1 MDEQS
6 FFQKANNKLN
16 EKQDYSL
23 RQFKKGKN
31 IFLSGPAGVGKS
43 FMIKKFKEISES
55 IGKNICVTAMTGSAA
70 ILINGKTLHS
80 WAGIGLGNDDE
91 NALLRKVKL
100 NRHSNKKW
108 KTTDILIIDEVSMLS
123 PELFEKLDFIGKNLR
138 KNLYKPFGGIQLV
151 FVGDFYQLPPIKNS
165 SISSDSSSNSNDT
178 GYKDK
183 LFVFESDLWK
193 HTFDEII
200 ELEDIMRQDDVI
212 FQNILNNIRKG
223 IITKEDKKILK
234 RRTYAKLI
242 KKDPSFNPKNIS
254 INGIEPTKLFVKRM
268 DVNVL
273 NNKKLSC
280 LNNTIK
286 KFEPNTSI
294 VYYGESNEKK
304 YNETQKNYIISQMD
318 NSGCYEKDLNIC
330 IGAQVMLSVN
340 LDFKNKLVNGS
351 RGIVIDFD
359 NATGYP
365 IVKFTNNIEMKIE
378 RFDFQYEDDN
388 GCIYRSQVPL
398 KLAWCM
404 TIHKSQG
411 MSIDLAEI
419 DVGSNIFEF
428 GQTYVALS
436 RVRTIDGLYL
446 IDLNTK
452 KIKAH
457 PKVIDFYDKVNKKE
471 IDVSTE
477 PKNSIRQF
485 FLKGA
490 IERANIMKKN

>member
-1 MDEQS
+1 MDIRS
-6 FFQKANNKLN
+6 LFQKLN
-16 EKQDYSL
+16 DKQEYSL

-55 IGKNICVTAMTGSAA
+55 IGKNICITAMTGSAD

-100 NRHSNKKW
+100 NRHNNRKW
-108 KTTDILIIDEVSMLS
+108 KSTDILIIDEVSMLS

-138 KNLYKPFGGIQLV
+138 KNEYKPFGGIQLI
-151 FVGDFYQLPPIKNS
+151 FVGDFYQLPPIKKDNNS
-165 SISSDSSSNSNDT
+165 
-178 GYKDK
+178 DK
-183 LFVFESDLWK
+183 LFIFESELWN

-200 ELEDIMRQDDVI
+200 ELEDIMRQDDIV

-223 IITKEDKKILK
+223 VITKEDKKILK
-234 RRTYAKLI
+234 KRTYAKLI
-242 KKDPSFNPKNIS
+242 KKDNTFSPKNIS

-268 DVNVL
+268 DVNEL
-273 NNKKLSC
+273 NNKKLNC
-280 LNNTIK
+280 LNNSIK

-294 VYYGESNEKK
+294 TYYDEDGNNH
-304 YNETQKNYIISQMD
+304 YNETQKKYIINQMD
-318 NSGCYEKDLNIC
+318 NSGCYEKELNIC

-351 RGIVIDFD
+351 RGIVTNFD
-359 NATGYP
+359 TVNGNP
-365 IVKFTNNIEMKIE
+365 IVKFTNNMELKID
-378 RFDFQYEDDN
+378 RYDFQFEDDH
-388 GCIYRSQVPL
+388 GCIYRSQIPL

-419 DVGSNIFEF
+419 DVGNNIFEF

-436 RVRTIDGLYL
+436 RVRTIEGLYL

-457 PKVIDFYDKVNKKE
+457 PKVIDFYDKVNNKE
-471 IDVSTE
+471 VIVSTE
-477 PKNSIRQF
+477 PKNSIKHF
-485 FLKGA
+485 FSTK
-490 IERANIMKKN
+490 

>member
-1 MDEQS
+1 
-6 FFQKANNKLN
+6 
-16 EKQDYSL
+16 
-23 RQFKKGKN
+23 
-31 IFLSGPAGVGKS
+31 
-43 FMIKKFKEISES
+43 
-55 IGKNICVTAMTGSAA
+55 
-70 ILINGKTLHS
+70 
-80 WAGIGLGNDDE
+80 
-91 NALLRKVKL
+91 
-100 NRHSNKKW
+100 
-108 KTTDILIIDEVSMLS
+108 
-123 PELFEKLDFIGKNLR
+123 
-138 KNLYKPFGGIQLV
+138 
-151 FVGDFYQLPPIKNS
+151 
-165 SISSDSSSNSNDT
+165 
-178 GYKDK
+178 
-183 LFVFESDLWK
+183 
-193 HTFDEII
+193 
-200 ELEDIMRQDDVI
+200 MRQDDVI

-254 INGIEPTKLFVKRM
+254 VNGIEPTKLFVKRM

-457 PKVIDFYDKVNKKE
+457 PKVIDFYDKLNKKE